1 MVVIIRFFQ
10 MNWLWHPYCLPLF
23 RLSFWMSQTLH
34 DCLCVCLLCFCLFLH
49 VFWPECLNS
58 HSNLHPPLWK
68 KRMAETCW
76 RHQRCWSATVSTN
89 CIFFSPWPF
98 ADYNKLLNGKTYC
111 NGERQMNCN
120 DGFPVS
126 SEVVI
131 WSLEWQREL
140 ILLSFLHAVPFRG
153 GTANQL
159 PPSHPWPVL
168 CILNSRPSLTTSI
181 SPPLP
186 LNLTPTTSNLNFQIQ
201 RTSNDSN
208 VSVIVAPASGMV
220 KRQPDLLKTTE
231 VGIFHKLGYLHFQSP
246 L

>member
-1 MVVIIRFFQ
+1 MCSDQSVSI
-10 MNWLWHPYCLPLF
+10 HTATCTH
-23 RLSFWMSQTLH
+23 LSKKTNGWNLLVTSTMLVGQSEHKLH
-34 DCLCVCLLCFCLFLH
+34 
-49 VFWPECLNS
+49 
-58 HSNLHPPLWK
+58 
-68 KRMAETCW
+68 
-76 RHQRCWSATVSTN
+76 
-89 CIFFSPWPF
+89 FFSPWPF
-98 ADYNKLLNGKTYC
+98 AHYNKLLNGKTDC

-120 DGFPVS
+120 DGFPVT

-159 PPSHPWPVL
+159 PPSHPWPIL
-168 CILNSRPSLTTSI
+168 CILNSRPSLTTSV

-186 LNLTPTTSNLNFQIQ
+186 LDLTLTTSNLNLQIQ

-208 VSVIVAPASGMV
+208 VSVIVAPASGIV

-231 VGIFHKLGYLHFQSP
+231 VWNFHNLGYLRFQSP